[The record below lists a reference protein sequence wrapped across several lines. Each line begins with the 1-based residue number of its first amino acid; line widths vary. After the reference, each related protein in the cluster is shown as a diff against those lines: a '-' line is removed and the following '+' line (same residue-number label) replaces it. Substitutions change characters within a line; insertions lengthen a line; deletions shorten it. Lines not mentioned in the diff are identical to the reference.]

1 MLDVVSVSETEGGSA
16 SESVGKCT
24 VWGKLSNANPKWWN
38 QGASGKK
45 MNGCSFPIDF
55 DLSLILEA
63 LDAGS

>member
-24 VWGKLSNANPKWWN
+24 VWGKLSTANPKWWN

-45 MNGCSFPIDF
+45 MKAAPFQ
-55 DLSLILEA
+55 
-63 LDAGS
+63 